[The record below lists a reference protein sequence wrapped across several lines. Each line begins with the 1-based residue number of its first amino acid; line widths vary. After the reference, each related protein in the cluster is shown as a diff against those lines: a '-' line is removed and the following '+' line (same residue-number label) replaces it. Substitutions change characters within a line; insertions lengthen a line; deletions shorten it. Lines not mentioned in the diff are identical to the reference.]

1 MRYALISDVH
11 SNIQA
16 WKMVLEDIRANS
28 VDKIICLGDIIG
40 YGPNPSEIMRSLR
53 NHVDAFVLG
62 NHDAVVC
69 GKLDISLF
77 NDDARNL
84 LEWTRKQLSE
94 DDLKF
99 MGFFPLTL
107 IGDGFMCAHGTF
119 VDPASFDYIGT
130 AEEALPS
137 WKAVESNL
145 LFVGHTHEP
154 ALFVLG
160 SSGVPRTV
168 EVQDFVVD
176 AGRRYLVNIGSVGQP
191 RGGDCRSSYC
201 IYDTETQSV
210 YWRRVAFDLDAY
222 RKALKSTGLT
232 LDPSYYMLPEP
243 KTEPG
248 APIKRRIVF
257 TPPKSPD
264 KAAHD
269 VIAVQDLKSLP
280 PRRKKIPLHL
290 VSAASAIVLGLAAT
304 LWMRTHPA
312 LDIDGTDQ
320 KVTPAT
326 ARIILPLA
334 REKVEPRNTIAGWAT
349 HVDNRYHQRIGVNLD
364 TFNMPFVYLISDN
377 TKNAI
382 SLASPWIAAASN
394 QTWDIDVSLQQQ
406 KGFSGSAN
414 LIVVMV
420 RDQQG
425 KRTELRDFLVRAPDS
440 STSGGWSRI
449 HETFTVPQGGTL
461 FQLRIEGKFTGTLL
475 ARQMNLKLLSET
487 ALPEPPS
494 SPTTSGPAS
503 TESPASSATNDP
515 WHQKAE

>member
-1 MRYALISDVH
+1 MRYALISDIH
-11 SNIQA
+11 SNLQA
-16 WKMVLEDIRANS
+16 WKKVLEDIHANS
-28 VDKIICLGDIIG
+28 VDKIICLGDVIG
-40 YGPNPSEIMRSLR
+40 YGPNPAEIMRGLR

-77 NDDARNL
+77 NDDARKL

-119 VDPASFDYIGT
+119 VDPANFDYIGT

-176 AGRRYLVNIGSVGQP
+176 ANRRYLVNIGSVGQP

-201 IYDTETQSV
+201 IYDTETKSV
-210 YWRRVAFDLDAY
+210 YWRRVAFDVEAY
-222 RKALKSTGLT
+222 RKALKATGLT
-232 LDPSYYMLPEP
+232 LDASYYMLPES
-243 KTEPG
+243 KTDTGTPS
-248 APIKRRIVF
+248 KRRIVF
-257 TPPKSPD
+257 TPPQSPD

-290 VSAASAIVLGLAAT
+290 VSAASAIILGLGAAI
-304 LWMRTHPA
+304 WMRTHPA
-312 LDIDGTDQ
+312 LDCDGTDQ
-320 KVTPAT
+320 KVTPCS

-334 REKVEPRNTIAGWAT
+334 REKVEPRNAIAGWAT
-349 HVDNRYHQRIGVNLD
+349 HVDNRYRQRIGVNLD

-377 TKNAI
+377 RKDAI
-382 SLASPWIAAASN
+382 SLASPWIAACSN
-394 QTWDIDVSLQQQ
+394 QVWDVDVSLQKQ
-406 KGFSGSAN
+406 KDFSGSASVK
-414 LIVVMV
+414 IVLM
-420 RDQQG
+420 REQQG
-425 KRTELRDFLVRAPDS
+425 KSTEVRDFLTRTPEAA
-440 STSGGWSRI
+440 TSGGWTRI
-449 HETFTVPQGGTL
+449 HETFTIPEGGTR
-461 FQLRIEGKFTGTLL
+461 FQFRIEGKFTGTLL
-475 ARQMNLKLLSET
+475 ARQMNLKIAT
-487 ALPEPPS
+487 DAPPAADDAHPAAGSVPTEAPTS
-494 SPTTSGPAS
+494 SS
-503 TESPASSATNDP
+503 TNDP
-515 WHQKAE
+515 WHQKVN